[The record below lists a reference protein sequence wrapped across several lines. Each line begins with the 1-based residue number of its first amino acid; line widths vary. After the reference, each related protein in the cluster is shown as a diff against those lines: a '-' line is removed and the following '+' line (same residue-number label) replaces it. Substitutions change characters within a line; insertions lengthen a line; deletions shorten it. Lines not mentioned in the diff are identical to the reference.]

1 MRHIIRTKVILVC
14 LFTLGTLIGCKTESE
29 KLPDGIIPKED
40 MVDVIADIQ
49 LVEAAQKQLNVSTSE
64 RNVMRDTSYHII
76 FNKYGI
82 DSALYDSSL
91 HVYSRRPQ
99 LMAEIMERVAE
110 QINKEN

>member
-91 HVYSRRPQ
+91 
-99 LMAEIMERVAE
+99 
-110 QINKEN
+110 